1 MSLRK
6 VSNGSVEQRGIFFQK
21 WLFYTA
27 KTKYFVLDKW
37 QYAHALAER
46 ESSGAAEIGRDGSRV
61 LWWADSGL
69 YWADQELS
77 AEEVVL
83 LIWDRQR
90 RQASKL
96 ERLRTIREHGEDA
109 TTVRR
114 QRIPEEVQLHVF
126 ERDGGSCQKCGSR
139 SDLQLD
145 HVIPVSKGGGN
156 AAQNIQLLCGDCN
169 RKKGSSVGG

>member
-1 MSLRK
+1 M
-6 VSNGSVEQRGIFFQK
+6 
-21 WLFYTA
+21 A
-27 KTKYFVLDKW
+27 
-37 QYAHALAER
+37 
-46 ESSGAAEIGRDGSRV
+46 
-61 LWWADSGL
+61 
-69 YWADQELS
+69 
-77 AEEVVL
+77 L

-109 TTVRR
+109 TAVRR

-126 ERDGGSCQKCGSR
+126 ERDGGRCQKCGSR

-156 AAQNIQLLCGDCN
+156 ATQNIQLLCGDCN
-169 RKKGSSVGG
+169 RKKGNSVGG